1 MACKKIKVYGI
12 VQNVGYRFW
21 AKRLAT
27 SLNVTGYVRNMPDGS
42 VELVVCGAG
51 NLLTVMF
58 NACKKGPAQSVVKNV
73 VEEDIEFDPVEE
85 FKIWV

>member
-27 SLNVTGYVRNMPDGS
+27 SLNVTGYVRNMLDGS
-42 VELVVCGAG
+42 VELVVCGAE

-73 VEEDIEFDPVEE
+73 AEENIEFDPVGE